1 MSINEENKYINLCL
15 LNIYDKISNQATLYI
30 GIELFRQLLKDY
42 ISENRRMNY
51 ILSEIYDYSRK
62 LKGEDKKEP
71 LTLLPIILQNKKG
84 TVYLSKILHI
94 IAGNITTQSEH
105 IFDFFGKI
113 FEEIVLEVEKNNNK
127 TKENMGVLRN
137 FCFYYLSQGT
147 QNNTSFFDLNKCY
160 QICGFV
166 FLSKLILHSTLI
178 QNDLNSITE
187 IMQLILSYFCLL
199 SKRVFYAKNEMLK
212 CLLILILKIQK
223 EFDVFS
229 KETLNQIFILL
240 KQNLNK
246 LTWEGKKILLE
257 IIYNII
263 IFCPKSAELYYD
275 EIVSFGKQCKV
286 DKIKEVR
293 MISLSVLKVI
303 NDLKGINVL
312 YSSQGSDEKNEQNQF
327 VLSMRKK
334 FINKSQSFRSKT
346 NYNDKFVFV
355 EKKIEQG
362 GPIENSKTNNEE
374 KLSKTTKTTNNSV
387 CSNKILEQKIK
398 EIKLHMNQI
407 ENMQTNLFNTVNKV
421 ENNLKLT
428 IDDFTKRLNKIED
441 IIQKYKDNYDETLQ
455 SSILDNKTN
464 NYLLSDKIES
474 GNINEFDENWLED
487 NEKMVNFFEK
497 IPNKNINNISS
508 QLIDDSIYRLINL
521 YNINK
526 SSQKERYKNVLC
538 KIIRNY
544 NENSINENTLTICKS
559 ILSS

>member
-1 MSINEENKYINLCL
+1 MSINEENRYINLCL

-30 GIELFRQLLKDY
+30 GVELFRQLLKDY
-42 ISENRRMNY
+42 ISENQRMNY

-71 LTLLPIILQNKKG
+71 LTLLPIILQNKQG
-84 TVYLSKILHI
+84 TVYLSKILNI

-127 TKENMGVLRN
+127 TKENTNVLKN
-137 FCFYYLSQGT
+137 FCFYYLNQST
-147 QNNTSFFDLNKCY
+147 QNSTSFFDLNKCY

-166 FLSKLILHSTLI
+166 FLSKLILNSRII
-178 QNDLNSITE
+178 QNDINSISE

-199 SKRVFYAKNEMLK
+199 SKRIFYAKNEMLK
-212 CLLILILKIQK
+212 CLLIVILKIQK
-223 EFDVFS
+223 EFDVFA
-229 KETLNQIFILL
+229 KETLNQIFLLL

-246 LTWEGKKILLE
+246 LAWESKKILLE
-257 IIYNII
+257 IMYNII

-275 EIVSFGKQCKV
+275 EIVTFAKQCKV

-312 YSSQGSDEKNEQNQF
+312 YSSQGSDEKNKFGQ
-327 VLSMRKK
+327 SMKK
-334 FINKSQSFRSKT
+334 KNINKSQSFRSKT

-355 EKKIEQG
+355 EKKIELE
-362 GPIENSKTNNEE
+362 PIENSKISSEQ
-374 KLSKTTKTTNNSV
+374 KLNTINNNSMD
-387 CSNKILEQKIK
+387 SNKIFEQKIK
-398 EIKLHMNQI
+398 ELKLHMNQI
-407 ENMQTNLFNTVNKV
+407 ESMQSNLFNTVNKV

-428 IDDFTKRLNKIED
+428 IGDFNKRLNKIDD
-441 IIQKYKDNYDETLQ
+441 IIQRYKDNINETSQ
-455 SSILDNKTN
+455 SSIMENRTN
-464 NYLLSDKIES
+464 DVLSDKIES
-474 GNINEFDENWLED
+474 GDINELDESCLEND
-487 NEKMVNFFEK
+487 DKMLNFFEK
-497 IPNKNINNISS
+497 VSNKNINNISN
-508 QLIDDSIYRLINL
+508 QLIDDSLSRLISL

-526 SSQKERYKNVLC
+526 FSQKERYKNVLG

-544 NENSINENTLTICKS
+544 NEKPINENTLIICKS
-559 ILSS
+559 ILSY